1 MAETMQI
8 QENSEDQM
16 SSTVS
21 SLPSKKKGGGG
32 GAIGNREYA
41 TPSTPFQF
49 KKIAK
54 GKKND
59 GTFGG
64 CAT

>member
-1 MAETMQI
+1 
-8 QENSEDQM
+8 M

-21 SLPSKKKGGGG
+21 SLPSKKKGGGGG